1 MVSEKYSFYY
11 FREIDW
17 NSNMI
22 NCEKSKNHIKN
33 LIPTNFLY
41 FSHEKGDYFRNF
53 LFIIIILKNNQ
64 NFCRTQVCDF
74 DELFWITWKV
84 FMISK
89 YCYKYIRISD
99 LVQWF
104 FSELKNIYF
113 WLSLIRIL
121 TLLTWNQTY
130 LIYFYMLNNEF
141 KILMKVK

>member
-89 YCYKYIRISD
+89 YCCKYMCISMN
-99 LVQWF
+99 WSYHF
-104 FSELKNIYF
+104 FQN
-113 WLSLIRIL
+113 W
-121 TLLTWNQTY
+121 
-130 LIYFYMLNNEF
+130 
-141 KILMKVK
+141 KILIFDDYTVHFVAKTPKISQGFSING